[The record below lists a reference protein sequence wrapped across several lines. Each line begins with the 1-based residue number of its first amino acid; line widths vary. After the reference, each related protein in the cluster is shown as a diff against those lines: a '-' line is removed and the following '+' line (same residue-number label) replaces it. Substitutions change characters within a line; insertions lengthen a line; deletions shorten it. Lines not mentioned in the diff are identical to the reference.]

1 MRRADIALAAAA
13 VLTATGMG
21 FALWPRPT
29 PTFTADPA
37 AVRIERPGSPQE
49 DRPTALIIGDSYTA
63 GSGLAELSYGCQAA
77 TAMGWI
83 CKLAAEDGTGYISGG
98 AANRFPRDQNAG
110 MSTSFGERIPRLATA
125 YDPDVV
131 ILDGGRNDQF
141 APPEARFEV
150 TASAIKQ
157 ARQTWPQARIVF
169 VAPRFLNRPDDD
181 LDVDGDTI
189 DELRE
194 LSGVRDLVVVD
205 PVAGFRGR
213 DTAALVSRD
222 GKNPTAEGQRALADA
237 LKDALVRTGL
247 KPAT

>member
-1 MRRADIALAAAA
+1 VKRSDIALAAAA
-13 VLTATGMG
+13 VLAATGAG

-29 PTFTADPA
+29 PIVVADPA
-37 AVRIERPGSPQE
+37 AVRIDRPAAAVV

-141 APPEARFEV
+141 APPQARTEV
-150 TASAIKQ
+150 MASAIKQ

-181 LDVDGDTI
+181 LGVDGGTI

-194 LSGVRDLVVVD
+194 VSGVKDLVVVD
-205 PVAGFRGR
+205 PVVGFRGR

-222 GKNPTAEGQRALADA
+222 GKNPTAAGERALASA
-237 LKDALVRTGL
+237 LSDALVRNGL